1 MISGPQA
8 YRNER
13 DLLGELPVPA
23 DALYGIH
30 TVRSLENFPLA
41 MTSVQPE
48 LVHAY
53 GEVKLAAI
61 RLLRVVNLGGTAVGT
76 GLAVTR
82 LGSPP
87 AIPVENRHA

>member
-1 MISGPQA
+1 M
-8 YRNER
+8 R
-13 DLLGELPVPA
+13 
-23 DALYGIH
+23 IH
-30 TVRSLENFPLA
+30 RVVTRVGDGGSTQLVGGQRVSKASLR
-41 MTSVQPE
+41 
-48 LVHAY
+48 VHAY